1 MLFFTL
7 CHINQLPEAHVLG
20 DSIKLHHPD
29 ATFFIGLVDNKD
41 RIPGNFKVNYPVIEL
56 TEINIDN
63 LEEMAKKYTW
73 SELLADV
80 KPFFARYF
88 LKQSDKVVY
97 FDCTTLLCNPINF
110 IEQSLDNSHIIIV
123 PQLLHAGVHP
133 DEKQILNTGIFHSGF
148 MAWRKSDESDDFL
161 DWWGNNTAMKGY
173 IDLCKGMNADQLW
186 LEHVP
191 NFYKNV
197 LIEKHEGLNIGV
209 WNLPERLID
218 KSNNTA
224 NSQTLIS
231 LNFKGMKYWAD
242 YKQKI
247 QQYPVSITSPL
258 YGLPDPEDK
267 KIGKQLARNIR
278 KINSFIDKLI
288 DLI

>member
-20 DSIKLHHPD
+20 DSIKSYHQEAD
-29 ATFFIGLVDNKD
+29 FYIGLIDKKE
-41 RIPGNFKVNYPVIEL
+41 RIPGNFRANYPVIEIS
-56 TEINIDN
+56 EVKIASFDD
-63 LEEMAKKYTW
+63 MAKRYTW
-73 SELLADV
+73 TELQGNV
-80 KPFFARYF
+80 KPFFAEFF
-88 LKQSDKVVY
+88 LKQAEKVIY
-97 FDCTTLLCNPINF
+97 FDCTTLVYNPLDF
-110 IEQSLDNSHIIIV
+110 IAKSLNNYTIIIV
-123 PQLLHAGVHP
+123 PQLLHAGIHP

-148 MAWRKSDESDDFL
+148 MAWRKSDEAKNFL
-161 DWWGNNTAMKGY
+161 NWWGNNTATKGY

-191 NFYKNV
+191 NFYTNV
-197 LIEKHEGLNIGV
+197 LIEKHEGLNIGA

-218 KSNNTA
+218 ISKNTV
-224 NSQTLIS
+224 NSQPLIS
-231 LNFKGMKYWAD
+231 VNFKGMKYSAD

-247 QQYPVSITSPL
+247 KKYLIAQTLPM
-258 YGLPDPEDK
+258 YGQPDPQNK
-267 KIGKQLARNIR
+267 KIGKQFARNIR

>member
-20 DSIKLHHPD
+20 DSIKLHHAD
-29 ATFFIGLVDNKD
+29 AQFFIGLVDKKD
-41 RIPGNFKVNYPVIEL
+41 RIPGNFKASYPVIEL
-56 TEINIDN
+56 GEINIGK

-80 KPFFARYF
+80 KPFFAKHF
-88 LKQSDKVVY
+88 LQKSDKVVY
-97 FDCTTLLCNPINF
+97 FDCTTVLY
-110 IEQSLDNSHIIIV
+110 NSVSFTEKNLNSYNIIIV

-148 MAWRKSDESDDFL
+148 MAWRKSDEASTFL
-161 DWWGNNTAMKGY
+161 DWWGNNTTNKGKV
-173 IDLCKGMNADQLW
+173 DLCKGMNADQLW

-191 NFYKNV
+191 NLYENV
-197 LIEKHEGLNIGV
+197 LIEKHDGLNVGA
-209 WNLPERLID
+209 WNLPERVID
-218 KSNNTA
+218 ETQNKV
-224 NSQTLIS
+224 NSQPLIS
-231 LNFKGMKYWAD
+231 INFKGMKYWPD
-242 YKQKI
+242 YKKALKK
-247 QQYPVSITSPL
+247 YPISQVVPS
-258 YGLPDPEDK
+258 YGLPDPENK
-267 KIGKQLARNIR
+267 KFGKQIASYIR

>member
-20 DSIKLHHPD
+20 DSIKSHHPD
-29 ATFFIGLVDNKD
+29 AQFFIGLVDKKD
-41 RIPGNFKVNYPVIEL
+41 RIPGNFKASYPVIDLSEL
-56 TEINIDN
+56 NIGG

-80 KPFFARYF
+80 KPFFAKYF
-88 LKQSDKVVY
+88 LQKSDMVVY
-97 FDCTTLLCNPINF
+97 FDCTTLLYNPVRF
-110 IEQSLDNSHIIIV
+110 IEKSLDNYTIIIV

-148 MAWRKSDESDDFL
+148 MAWKRSEEASNFL
-161 DWWGNNTAMKGY
+161 NWWGNNTANKGKV
-173 IDLCKGMNADQLW
+173 DLCKGMNADQLW

-191 NFYKNV
+191 NLYQNV
-197 LIEKHEGLNIGV
+197 LIEKHEGLNIGA
-209 WNLPERLID
+209 WNLPERVIEVN
-218 KSNNTA
+218 KNTV
-224 NSQTLIS
+224 NSQPLVSI
-231 LNFKGMKYWAD
+231 NFKGMKYWHD
-242 YKQKI
+242 YKKALKKYPINKKI
-247 QQYPVSITSPL
+247 PL

-267 KIGKQLARNIR
+267 KFGKQMASNIR